1 MKLPKGWQILSMGEI
16 GEVQAGR
23 QVSPHFTNG
32 KLRPYLRVANVQDG
46 WIDFR
51 DVKAMPFTDKEATIY
66 ELAEGDILLSEGQ
79 SLELVGR
86 PAMYRGEVDG
96 CCFQNTLVRLRTK
109 QHSASFVLHLCKH
122 LFTRGAFQRIAKKTT
137 SIAHLGVSRFAE
149 LSAFVP
155 PLPEQRKIADIL
167 TTWDE
172 ALTQLDAL
180 IEAQERRKKALM
192 QRLLSRSSAHS
203 QTSHA
208 QHRLGDVI
216 ERVTRRNTVGS
227 TNVLTISAQ
236 GGLVNQQEYFNRSV
250 AAEDL
255 SGYYLLRQGEF
266 AYNRSSAKGYP
277 FGAIKRLDNY
287 DQGVVSTLYLCF
299 RLRDGSQASSAYL
312 CHYFEGGYLN
322 SGLRMIAKEGAR
334 AHGLLNVTADEF
346 FDLDIFLPTLP
357 EQQKIAEILDTADQQ
372 LTLLRTQRTALDQ
385 QKRGLMQRLL
395 TGKLRVSLT
404 QTTP

>member
-1 MKLPKGWQILSMGEI
+1 VLEHQTKDAADKVRYLQGFNVRPNRIELINESYVSAAFDRAHPKSRLQE
-16 GEVQAGR
+16 
-23 QVSPHFTNG
+23 N
-32 KLRPYLRVANVQDG
+32 
-46 WIDFR
+46 
-51 DVKAMPFTDKEATIY
+51 
-66 ELAEGDILLSEGQ
+66 DILTVQSGHIGTTARVPKELTGSNCHALIITRPRPELIDSRYLTAYLNSHIGQARMRGLHVGSSIVHINTSELSEFR
-79 SLELVGR
+79 V
-86 PAMYRGEVDG
+86 P
-96 CCFQNTLVRLRTK
+96 C
-109 QHSASFVLHLCKH
+109 
-122 LFTRGAFQRIAKKTT
+122 
-137 SIAHLGVSRFAE
+137 
-149 LSAFVP
+149 P

-172 ALTQLDAL
+172 ALSKLDDL
-180 IEAQERRKKALM
+180 IAAQEFRKKALM
-192 QRLLSRSSAHS
+192 QRLLSRSSAHFK
-203 QTSHA
+203 TSHA
-208 QHRLGDVI
+208 QHRLGDVM
-216 ERVTRRNTVGS
+216 ERVTRRNTAGS
-227 TNVLTISAQ
+227 KNVLTISAQ

-299 RLRDGSQASSAYL
+299 RLRDGTQASSAYL

-346 FDLDIFLPTLP
+346 FELDIFLPTLP

-395 TGKLRVSLT
+395 TGKLRT
-404 QTTP
+404 QL